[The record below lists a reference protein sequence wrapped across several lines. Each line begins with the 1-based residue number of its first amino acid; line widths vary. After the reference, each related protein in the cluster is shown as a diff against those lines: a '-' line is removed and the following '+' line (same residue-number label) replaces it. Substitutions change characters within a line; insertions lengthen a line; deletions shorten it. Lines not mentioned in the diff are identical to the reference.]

1 MDIFREGCMDMFRG
15 EIYGYVQ
22 RMDIWICTEEGY
34 MDMYRG
40 GIYGYVHG
48 GIYGYAGK

>member
-1 MDIFREGCMDMFRG
+1 MDIYGYIQGGM
-15 EIYGYVQ
+15 YGYVQ

>member
-34 MDMYRG
+34 MDMYTE
-40 GIYGYVHG
+40 GYMDMQG
-48 GIYGYAGK
+48 SDTWI